1 VGNPVF
7 RFRLSH
13 TPKTS
18 VSTGITIPPNSD
30 GENIAGSGDDWTTGN
45 NPAVTVSGSIGSRQS
60 DIWANDYGFGTGLS
74 YTINYAIDYNI
85 NGNVISTTVNFV
97 VLDVANNI
105 LVTDG
110 KSIVSTGSGT
120 LNESSTFTAP
130 GGAVKFGFY
139 IVIVNALSN
148 AGSSFDINGITGS
161 VATIGESGSPS
172 SVTITEPMGW
182 KDSKLKMERHPDF
195 HSLVEYFETGLVYY
209 GSNGVDN
216 GGINFLKAKEQE
228 YGFDTTIEETVEADI
243 DGDGVFEENIFTGL
257 KDLTALQEIPDNKM
271 EVPTIRN
278 DLWSKFIS
286 RLDTPVDLRSTT
298 TLDGDPVTPVPVVDV
313 NLPSQTI
320 RKNYSGYLSE
330 GVTIYEDDILINEY
344 IQYDFDKEDLSEI
357 KEKYHLYVASN
368 PEIPVDLVEAKET
381 GIYTIDL
388 RIEMSIKNHGGGTIS
403 ACAGAFITD
412 PTSAYMDVYI
422 KFSDTA
428 IQLSKTNFIGQST
441 VYSYSGQVELKVGDQ
456 IRIYAKVT
464 SVAWKLSNSV
474 DSILVYGKNNSSVA
488 IETGN
493 FSFNGVS
500 CVLDSVER
508 EDRSFTIPSGS
519 TNPTYLTISADTIY
533 PDTEAEGF
541 YLHDAFLGV
550 IERIV
555 GENVGY
561 SEILGRIDTN
571 MRQYAA
577 NGCFSKNVLLR
588 GLQIRGYSLTE
599 KPFSVSFNQLWK
611 GANPIF
617 NLGLGYETIAN
628 TEYIRIEDKAYFYDN
643 DVSINISNV
652 RQMTRDYDPDSIFNK
667 IEVGYNRWESEDI
680 TGIDDPQTKRTY
692 ATRITKAKNS
702 LNINS
707 DFVAA
712 SSAIETTR
720 RQTIEKSKD
729 YKYDNEIFII
739 AVNDNDVS
747 PDRYTPELDENFNS
761 ITGLVNYPTRYN
773 NILTPMRNLL
783 RWANV
788 WNGCLQKYQNSFIKF
803 VSGEGN
809 FDMSSDYSCSTG
821 YQCLGVLCDN
831 LSEKQDIPLGPPS
844 NYGNVFGYLHR
855 PELFTIDIINFTWD
869 DYRAIRESRS
879 NSIRISQTNT
889 DHKRF
894 KIKELIYEICK
905 GKARIVAWPY
915 DEFVMSVVETSM
927 PERAC
932 IDDSSLQICVGLP
945 EFDED
950 YQNVIDTGLS
960 LGYRLPS
967 CDQRVLQNQLVLD
980 LKAAGIWDEL
990 DLLYV
995 FATDGDENYATIN
1008 WKAPANFR
1016 CTRVNSPAHIANV
1029 GVQGNAT
1036 NSYLDTNWAPGINAT
1051 HLTLNSASAFCYI
1064 NNDTVSSISRYQW
1077 GVDNN
1082 AAAVITLCVKATTTA
1097 HRFGVNSSN
1106 ADLTTGTINSMGLH
1120 QTQRTASNEMRLFK
1134 NGVQVGS
1141 TLTTAS
1147 SNVPPSAKLSIC
1159 GFNVNGTT
1167 TAFSEAQ
1174 IGIFGIGS
1182 SLSGKESALNTVWN
1196 DYFTSL

>member
-1 VGNPVF
+1 MGVPVF

-30 GENIAGSGDDWTTGN
+30 GENIAGSGNDWTTGN

-74 YTINYAIDYNI
+74 YTINYTIDYNI

-110 KSIVSTGSGT
+110 KSILSTGSGT
-120 LNESSTFTAP
+120 LNDSSTFTAP

-139 IVIVNALSN
+139 IVIVNAISN

-298 TLDGDPVTPVPVVDV
+298 TLDGDIVDPVDPVTV
-313 NLPSQTI
+313 NLPCQPI
-320 RKNYSGYLSE
+320 RKRYAG
-330 GVTIYEDDILINEY
+330 TIYDTPDYVGIIANGEFFQI
-344 IQYDFDKEDLSEI
+344 DFDIETLSEI
-357 KEKYHLYVASN
+357 KDKFSLPRTDNTEMPVWLFEMKEAGSYTFDLRLDAGENIVGNNMQASAARYSIFIRFDDEEVQLTETTVNMGTGDSFTSYTFNGSRNLALNSVVRIYGKRIDIGGGLFCLFGTNRDSYVPIGYIEPS
-368 PEIPVDLVEAKET
+368 
-381 GIYTIDL
+381 TIDANFYNL
-388 RIEMSIKNHGGGTIS
+388 IDPHLN
-403 ACAGAFITD
+403 ITG
-412 PTSAYMDVYI
+412 
-422 KFSDTA
+422 DT
-428 IQLSKTNFIGQST
+428 T
-441 VYSYSGQVELKVGDQ
+441 
-456 IRIYAKVT
+456 
-464 SVAWKLSNSV
+464 
-474 DSILVYGKNNSSVA
+474 
-488 IETGN
+488 
-493 FSFNGVS
+493 
-500 CVLDSVER
+500 
-508 EDRSFTIPSGS
+508 
-519 TNPTYLTISADTIY
+519 Y
-533 PDTEAEGF
+533 PDSEAEGF
-541 YLHDAFLGV
+541 FLHDAIAGV

-555 GENVGY
+555 GQNSFY
-561 SEILGRIDTN
+561 SEILGRTDTN
-571 MRQYAA
+571 MRQYAS
-577 NGCFSKNVLLR
+577 NGCYSKNVLLR

-617 NLGLGYETIAN
+617 NLGIGYETIGD
-628 TEYIRIEDKAYFYDN
+628 TEYIRLEDKAYFYDN
-643 DVSINISNV
+643 DVSIDISNV
-652 RQMTRDYDPDSIFNK
+652 RQMIREYDPDSIYNK
-667 IEVGYNRWESEDI
+667 IEVGYNRWESGAVQ
-680 TGIDDPQTKRTY
+680 GIDDPQTKRTY
-692 ATRITKAKNS
+692 ATRITKAKNT

-707 DFVAA
+707 DFTAA
-712 SSAIETTR
+712 STAIEDTR
-720 RQTIEKSKD
+720 RQTIEKGKD
-729 YKYDNEIFII
+729 YKYDNETFDI
-739 AVNDNDVS
+739 AINDDDVS
-747 PDRYTPELDENFNS
+747 PDRYGPELDENFNS
-761 ITGLVNYPTRYN
+761 ITGLINHTTRYN

-844 NYGNVFGYLHR
+844 NYGTVFGYLHR
-855 PELFTIDIINFTWD
+855 PEIFTIDIINFTWD
-869 DYRAIRESRS
+869 DYRTIRESRS

-915 DEFVMSVVETSM
+915 DEFIMSVVETSM
-927 PERAC
+927 PERPC
-932 IDDSSLQICVGLP
+932 VDDADLQLCFDLP
-945 EFDED
+945 ELDED
-950 YQNVIDTGLS
+950 YQNVLDTGLS

-967 CDQRVLQNQLVLD
+967 CDQRILQNQLVLD
-980 LKAAGIWDEL
+980 LKAAGIWDQL

-1008 WKAPANFR
+1008 WKAPANFK
-1016 CTRVNSPAHIANV
+1016 CVRVNSPSQVENV
-1029 GVQGNAT
+1029 GVQGNGT
-1036 NSYLDTNWAPGINAT
+1036 TSYLNTQWVAGINAVNFQ
-1051 HLTLNSASAFCYI
+1051 LNDGGAFCYVNNEVAAANRFQFGADNASSDQTSFSAKNTGSVHRYGI
-1064 NNDTVSSISRYQW
+1064 NSSNVTVGSSVSSIGFFHIR
-1077 GVDNN
+1077 
-1082 AAAVITLCVKATTTA
+1082 
-1097 HRFGVNSSN
+1097 
-1106 ADLTTGTINSMGLH
+1106 
-1120 QTQRTASNEMRLFK
+1120 RTASNDLRLFK
-1134 NGVQVGS
+1134 DGSQVGATS
-1141 TLTTAS
+1141 TQVSTNLT
-1147 SNVPPSAKLSIC
+1147 PSQPMAIC
-1159 GFNVNGTT
+1159 AFNANGGIGGHST
-1167 TAFSEAQ
+1167 AQ
-1174 IGIFGIGS
+1174 IGVFGIGA
-1182 SLSGKESALNTVWN
+1182 SLSGMESTLNTIWN